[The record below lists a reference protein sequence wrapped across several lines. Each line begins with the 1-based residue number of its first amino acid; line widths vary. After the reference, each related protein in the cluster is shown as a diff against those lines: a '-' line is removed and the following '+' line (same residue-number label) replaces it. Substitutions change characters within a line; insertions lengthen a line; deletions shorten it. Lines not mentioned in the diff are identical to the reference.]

1 MNRLR
6 EKKNQFSQSAYLL
19 AATYAQAGKPEAA
32 KEIIAAKW
40 RDDWHY
46 DWCGYTTYGS
56 DLRDRALILETYT
69 AIGDVSRAQSMANFV
84 CTELGKEQGWYWNT
98 QSLATSL
105 RALSK
110 YVTKNFGGA
119 NGAFAYKINGGGWKN
134 GDSSKP
140 ISAVNFTGQGSRVA
154 VKNNGAAR
162 MYARLIV
169 NARPVIGDQS
179 AAASNIALNVRYTDS
194 KGNPLD
200 IGKLTQG
207 TDFVAEV
214 TVRRNSSF
222 EFPFNELALSQTF
235 PSGWEILNARMSG
248 VNGVANSPLDYQ
260 DVRDDR
266 VYTYFDLPKTYG
278 NQPDT
283 RVYRIQ
289 LNAAYS
295 GRYYLP
301 TVACEAMYDN
311 RIRATAP
318 GRWVEVI

>member
-1 MNRLR
+1 MY
-6 EKKNQFSQSAYLL
+6 SQCAYLL
-19 AATYAQAGKPEAA
+19 AAAYAQSGKPEAA
-32 KEIIAAKW
+32 KEIVGGKW
-40 RDDWHY
+40 REDWRY
-46 DWCGYTTYGS
+46 DWCGYTYGS

-69 AIGDVSRAQSMANFV
+69 AIGDAGRAQSMANFV

-110 YVTKNFGGA
+110 YATKYFGGQG
-119 NGAFAYKINGGGWKN
+119 GAFAYRIGNGAYKN

-140 ISAVNFTGQGSRVA
+140 VSTVNFTGSGSAVA
-154 VKNNGAAR
+154 VKNNGKTR

-169 NARPVIGDQS
+169 NGRPVVGDQG
-179 AAASNIALNVRYTDS
+179 AMASNIAMSIRYTDT
-194 KGNPLD
+194 KGNPVD
-200 IGKLTQG
+200 IARLTQG

-214 TVRRNSSF
+214 TVKRNTSF
-222 EFPFNELALSQTF
+222 EFPFNEMALSQTF
-235 PSGWEILNARMSG
+235 PSGWEILNARMNAISG
-248 VNGVANSPLDYQ
+248 AASSPSDYQ

-266 VYTYFDLPKTYG
+266 VYTYFDLPKAYG

-289 LNAAYS
+289 LNAAYA

>member
-1 MNRLR
+1 
-6 EKKNQFSQSAYLL
+6 
-19 AATYAQAGKPEAA
+19 
-32 KEIIAAKW
+32 
-40 RDDWHY
+40 
-46 DWCGYTTYGS
+46 
-56 DLRDRALILETYT
+56 
-69 AIGDVSRAQSMANFV
+69 
-84 CTELGKEQGWYWNT
+84 
-98 QSLATSL
+98 
-105 RALSK
+105 LSK